1 MSSSEDV
8 KTLFRRFGGEPDTYQ
23 EVVRERQT
31 LQSLNKWTMLG
42 QVELNHPQ
50 AIPSARRAVKGSA
63 VRHLLEETYQEVT
76 EVPAVIAVLAPSP
89 IAARG
94 FSAPP
99 SSSIEPVQPALK
111 PAVVQTTP
119 PRAAWVAIPRSPSQ
133 ATPTVHA
140 NTETAPEP
148 IQVSVSAIT
157 PRTSPLAA
165 RLKAPIEAPA
175 IEVVKAQS
183 NSHSLVGLFGRLSKP
198 QLPPPSVGVLR
209 RKFTK

>member
-63 VRHLLEETYQEVT
+63 VRPLLEETYQEVT
-76 EVPAVIAVLAPSP
+76 EVPAVVAVPAPSP
-89 IAARG
+89 IAAPVA
-94 FSAPP
+94 SVTP
-99 SSSIEPVQPALK
+99 SSIEPVQPALR
-111 PAVVQTTP
+111 PVQTTP
-119 PRAAWVAIPRSPSQ
+119 PRAAWATTPRSQPQ
-133 ATPTVHA
+133 ATPTSHVQ
-140 NTETAPEP
+140 TEAALEP
-148 IQVSVSAIT
+148 IQVPVSAIT

-165 RLKAPIEAPA
+165 RLKAPIEAPVVEA
-175 IEVVKAQS
+175 VKAQ
-183 NSHSLVGLFGRLSKP
+183 NDSHSLVGLFGRLSKP
-198 QLPPPSVGVLR
+198 QLPPPSAGVLR

>member
-8 KTLFRRFGGEPDTYQ
+8 KTLFRRFGGQPDTYQ

-42 QVELNHPQ
+42 QVELNQPQ

-63 VRHLLEETYQEVT
+63 VRPLLEEIYPEVT
-76 EVPAVIAVLAPSP
+76 EVSAMVAVPAPSP
-89 IAARG
+89 TTVASAA
-94 FSAPP
+94 P
-99 SSSIEPVQPALK
+99 SSVVPVQSALK
-111 PAVVQTTP
+111 PAHAVP
-119 PRAAWVAIPRSPSQ
+119 PRAAWVAPAQ
-133 ATPTVHA
+133 ATPLSQLQ
-140 NTETAPEP
+140 APA
-148 IQVSVSAIT
+148 SAIT

-175 IEVVKAQS
+175 VDVIKAQN

-198 QLPPPSVGVLR
+198 QPPSPPAGVLR